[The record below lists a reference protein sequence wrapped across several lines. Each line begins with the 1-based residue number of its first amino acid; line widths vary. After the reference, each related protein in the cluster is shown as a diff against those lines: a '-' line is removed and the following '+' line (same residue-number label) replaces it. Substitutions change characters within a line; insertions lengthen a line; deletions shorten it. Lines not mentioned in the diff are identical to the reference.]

1 MLNEFS
7 VVDLDL
13 FGRNFFFGFEFMFNF
28 ESFVNVLL
36 DFLGGIIIRLLYFLV
51 NNLFDNIIL
60 FDLFGN
66 NELFLNGNFIDD
78 MILGMN
84 F

>member
-1 MLNEFS
+1 
-7 VVDLDL
+7 
-13 FGRNFFFGFEFMFNF
+13 MFNF

-66 NELFLNGNFIDD
+66 NVLFLNGNFIDD